1 MGAWGPESPD
11 GLNSSD
17 AATGSPAARS
27 RLTLRRVAELAGV
40 SSSTASR
47 VLNGRSDVSDET
59 RLIVERVARS
69 HGYQAR
75 RYQTRRALPAS
86 QAEPFGQIEPFGQAR
101 PSRERSGS
109 AGERL
114 SGLVGVTTTTSGTAY
129 FSTILTG
136 ITEALAERDMWALV
150 CPTRQERHREV
161 SAIQR
166 LMRSEMVGALL
177 LLPEES
183 PDELR
188 ALKDDGLA
196 FVVVDPLHN
205 LGPDIPVVSA
215 ANSSGAYQATAHLL
229 QLGHRRIGIIA
240 GRRDGAATRARLQ
253 GHYAALAEAGI
264 MPDPQLEVEADFL
277 VPGGA
282 AGASQ
287 LLALATPPTA
297 IFAFNDCMAVGALH
311 AARARGLRLPE
322 DLSVV
327 GFDDTPEAEAAYPG
341 LTTVY
346 QPLKELGRMAVS
358 LLIGLIDQHQF
369 EPLHVELATRL
380 VVRLSTAPPAL
391 TKLRGL
397 IPAGRPDHETAPRLS

>member
-1 MGAWGPESPD
+1 VAGANWFTVGMRAPGPEPPD
-11 GLNSSD
+11 GLTSSD
-17 AATGSPAARS
+17 AATSGPPARARVTI
-27 RLTLRRVAELAGV
+27 RQVADLAGV
-40 SSSTASR
+40 SISTVSR

-59 RLIVERVARS
+59 RLAVERVARV
-69 HGYQAR
+69 HGYD
-75 RYQTRRALPAS
+75 TRRALP
-86 QAEPFGQIEPFGQAR
+86 GDQAR
-101 PSRERSGS
+101 PLRERFDPVGHQ
-109 AGERL
+109 L

-129 FSTILTG
+129 FSTILAG

-150 CPTRQERHREV
+150 CPTRQEHNREV
-161 SAIQR
+161 SVLQR
-166 LMRSEMVGALL
+166 LMRSEMIGALL

-183 PDELR
+183 PNELR
-188 ALKDDGLA
+188 RLKEDGLV
-196 FVVVDPLHN
+196 FVVVDPLHD

-229 QLGHRRIGIIA
+229 QLGHRRIGVIT
-240 GRRDGAATRARLQ
+240 GRRDGSATRARLQ

-264 MPDPQLEVEADFL
+264 MPDPLLEAEADFL
-277 VPGGA
+277 VSGGA
-282 AGASQ
+282 AGAER
-287 LLALATPPTA
+287 LLALADPPTA

-346 QPLKELGRMAVS
+346 QPLKELGRMAVG
-358 LLIGLIDQHQF
+358 LLVRLMAERPY

-380 VVRLSTAPPAL
+380 VVRSST
-391 TKLRGL
+391 
-397 IPAGRPDHETAPRLS
+397 GRPAQ

>member
-1 MGAWGPESPD
+1 MREGAAGASWFTVGMRAPGPESPD
-11 GLNSSD
+11 GLTSSD
-17 AATGSPAARS
+17 AAAGGPAARA
-27 RLTLRRVAELAGV
+27 RVTIRQVADLAGV
-40 SSSTASR
+40 SISTVSR

-59 RLIVERVARS
+59 RLAVERVARV
-69 HGYQAR
+69 HGYD
-75 RYQTRRALPAS
+75 TRRAMPEDQS
-86 QAEPFGQIEPFGQAR
+86 R
-101 PSRERSGS
+101 PSRERFDL
-109 AGERL
+109 AGQQL

-129 FSTILTG
+129 FSTILAG

-150 CPTRQERHREV
+150 CPTRQEHNREV
-161 SAIQR
+161 SVLQR
-166 LMRSEMVGALL
+166 LMRSEMIGALL

-188 ALKDDGLA
+188 RLREDGLV
-196 FVVVDPLHN
+196 FVVVDPLHD

-229 QLGHRRIGIIA
+229 QLGHRRIGVVT
-240 GRRDGAATRARLQ
+240 GRRDGSATRARLR

-264 MPDPQLEVEADFL
+264 MPDPLLEAEADFL
-277 VPGGA
+277 VAGGA
-282 AGASQ
+282 AGAER
-287 LLALATPPTA
+287 LLGLADPPTA

-311 AARARGLRLPE
+311 AARARGLRLPD

-358 LLIGLIDQHQF
+358 LLVRLMDDHPY
-369 EPLHVELATRL
+369 EPLQVELATRL
-380 VVRLSTAPPAL
+380 VVRSST
-391 TKLRGL
+391 
-397 IPAGRPDHETAPRLS
+397 GRPAR

>member
-1 MGAWGPESPD
+1 MRASGGPESPA
-11 GLNSSD
+11 GVTSSD
-17 AATGSPAARS
+17 AVTAGSAARG
-27 RLTLRRVAELAGV
+27 RVTIRQVAQLAGV
-40 SSSTASR
+40 SISTVSR

-59 RLIVERVARS
+59 RLVVERVARS
-69 HGYQAR
+69 HGYD
-75 RYQTRRALPAS
+75 TRRALP
-86 QAEPFGQIEPFGQAR
+86 GDQAR
-101 PSRERSGS
+101 PLREGLDPSD
-109 AGERL
+109 EPL
-114 SGLVGVTTTTSGTAY
+114 TGLVGVTTTTSGTAY

-136 ITEALAERDMWALV
+136 ITEALAERDMWALI
-150 CPTRQERHREV
+150 CPTSQEHNREV
-161 SAIQR
+161 SVLQR
-166 LMRSEMVGALL
+166 LMRSEMIGALL
-177 LLPEES
+177 MLPEES
-183 PDELR
+183 PGELR
-188 ALKDDGLA
+188 RLKEDGLV
-196 FVVVDPLHN
+196 FVVVDPLHD

-229 QLGHRRIGIIA
+229 RLGHRRIGVIT

-264 MPDPQLEVEADFL
+264 MPDPLLEAEGDFL

-282 AGASQ
+282 AGAER
-287 LLALATPPTA
+287 LLALDTPPTA

-311 AARARGLRLPE
+311 VARARGLRIPE

-358 LLIGLIDQHQF
+358 LLVRLMDDRHQF

-380 VVRLSTAPPAL
+380 VVRASTGHPA
-391 TKLRGL
+391 R
-397 IPAGRPDHETAPRLS
+397 